1 MICRRF
7 KTVLSKQVSEA
18 GALVIGFLPFV
29 LYIAF
34 LETTRRVTPYVIH
47 ICVNRLMTQ
56 TILAVNLVGVV
67 LQVSDWAFS
76 LAKVVYQ
83 MTV

>member
-1 MICRRF
+1 M
-7 KTVLSKQVSEA
+7 A
-18 GALVIGFLPFV
+18 
-29 LYIAF
+29 
-34 LETTRRVTPYVIH
+34 
-47 ICVNRLMTQ
+47 Q

-83 MTV
+83 MTVWLAKAHMTQQKSGGAVPPKAVLDYWFPFTIKLCIHSYIYIYYMYIIEVQ

>member
-1 MICRRF
+1 
-7 KTVLSKQVSEA
+7 
-18 GALVIGFLPFV
+18 
-29 LYIAF
+29 
-34 LETTRRVTPYVIH
+34 
-47 ICVNRLMTQ
+47 MTQ

-67 LQVSDWAFS
+67 LQVSDRAFY